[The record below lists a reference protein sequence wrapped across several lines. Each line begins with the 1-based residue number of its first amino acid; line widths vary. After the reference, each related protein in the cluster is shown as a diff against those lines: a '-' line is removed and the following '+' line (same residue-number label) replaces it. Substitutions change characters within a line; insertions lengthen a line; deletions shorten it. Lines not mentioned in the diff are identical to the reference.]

1 MAFEHGLLLFLCGI
15 YPFLQMEFHSLGP
28 FVAAGERIG

>member
-1 MAFEHGLLLFLCGI
+1 MAFEHGLLLF
-15 YPFLQMEFHSLGP
+15 SLRVLSFPSDGVPSFGP